1 MMVTRLAI
9 LLVPIAMWVYA
20 PMAHGVKLY
29 KWIDSAGNVTYQ
41 DQPPPTGS
49 GVVEEKNIDPDRN
62 VTKFVMPMPPEDET
76 ARDISA
82 PRDRSSRRDDDEPVS
97 TRATPVPGG
106 MSPTLGGGSA
116 GGAPPTTLQPPAPPA
131 PPPSLPAGS
140 GTGF

>member
-29 KWIDSAGNVTYQ
+29 KWVDSAGNVTYQ
-41 DQPPPTGS
+41 DQPPPSGS
-49 GVVEEKNIDPDRN
+49 GVVEEKDIDPDRN
-62 VTKFVMPMPPEDET
+62 VTKFVMPTPPEDKT
-76 ARDISA
+76 ARDVSA
-82 PRDRSSRRDDDEPVS
+82 PRNRRNRRDDEPAS
-97 TRATPVPGG
+97 TRAIPVPRG

-116 GGAPPTTLQPPAPPA
+116 GGAPPALQPPAPPA